1 MKKIF
6 TIVVLV
12 AFGFALNAQ
21 NFVDL
26 VEKSNKSVVTIYVM
40 EKTNPGQGDPYKKV
54 SMEGLG
60 SGSIVG
66 ENSAY
71 VLTAS
76 HVVENA
82 TKIVVEFWDGKTMT
96 AKNFRASK
104 IADVAL
110 IKLERAATDYPAV
123 KIGDSDKTRIGE
135 DVFIIGSPLGLSHSV
150 SKGIISGRHIEETLS
165 GNFLKMEFLQTD
177 ASINKGNSG
186 GPMFNMD
193 GELIGIV
200 SSILSF
206 SGGFEGLGFAAT
218 SNIAKELLSQKGSA
232 WFGINSIPMNQDLCK
247 IFNVPQKGAIMVQ
260 SVAEGSPSYFMGM
273 RGGYIKMIIGDSEI
287 LAGGDIILSFDN
299 IVLDEIS
306 KIEQLGNHLN
316 NVEKYHVYTVKV
328 LRDSKIV
335 NLKWRLDQ

>member
-1 MKKIF
+1 MKKVF
-6 TIVVLV
+6 TLVVLV
-12 AFGFALNAQ
+12 AFGFAINAQ
-21 NFVDL
+21 SFVDL
-26 VEKSNKSVVTIYVM
+26 VEKSDKSVVTIYVL

-82 TKIVVEFWDGKTMT
+82 IKIVVEFWDGSKMS

-110 IKLERAATDYPAV
+110 IKLERPATNYPAV
-123 KIGDSDKTRIGE
+123 KIGNSDSVRIGE
-135 DVFIIGSPLGLSHSV
+135 DVFVIGSPLGLSHSV
-150 SKGIISGRHIEETLS
+150 SKGIISGRHIDETLS

-177 ASINKGNSG
+177 ASINQGNSG

-193 GELIGIV
+193 GELVGIV

-218 SNIAKELLSQKGSA
+218 SNIAKELLTQKGSA
-232 WFGINSIPMNQDLCK
+232 WFGVNSIPMNQDLCK
-247 IFNVPQKGAIMVQ
+247 IFNVPQRGALMVQ
-260 SVAEGSPSYFMGM
+260 SVADGSPGYYMGM
-273 RGGYIKMIIGDSEI
+273 KGGYVKMTIGETDI
-287 LAGGDIILSFDN
+287 LTGGDIILSFDN
-299 IVLDEIS
+299 IVLDEIV
-306 KIEQLGNHLN
+306 KIEQLANHLN
-316 NVEKYHVYTVKV
+316 TVEKYHVYTVKV
-328 LRDSKIV
+328 LRAGEIV